1 MKPILAISPGNP
13 KSGTTSLFYS
23 LSHSG
28 FASYPL
34 FKEPQYWRRIL
45 RDNENQIKY
54 NSDTGERYEQ
64 DWDWKGQGF
73 KSQDF
78 FLRHISNRIRHY
90 SKNPQPWMSVEDYS
104 DLLDRVICHLPTWK
118 DYRLLYLSTSHDKPV
133 MDFSLMN
140 GVLTSEELDIVKSE
154 LDEHF
159 DIRVIICLRDY
170 DSWLRSCKKHFISV
184 PDGDSAETY
193 HRYKNLVKKFSSKWP
208 TMIVKMDDLDNKDG
222 VLSTTLN
229 EFLGINIPKSWK
241 VGKFNITSP
250 TLEVVNGFGDDWDV
264 PYKENK
270 QYYETV
276 KTGIV

>member
-1 MKPILAISPGNP
+1 MSPGNP

-23 LSHSG
+23 LDHSG
-28 FASYPL
+28 FANYPL
-34 FKEPQYWRRIL
+34 FKEPQYWRRIF
-45 RDNENQIKY
+45 RDNENMIKH
-54 NSDTGERYEQ
+54 NLDTGERYEQ
-64 DWDWKGQGF
+64 GWDWEGYEF
-73 KSQDF
+73 PSHDF
-78 FLRHISNRIRHY
+78 YLRHISNRIRHY
-90 SKNPQPWMSVEDYS
+90 SKNPKPWMSVEDYK
-104 DLLDRVICHLPTWK
+104 DLIDKVANSLPNWD

-140 GVLTSEELDIVKSE
+140 SVLTSEELDIVKSE

-184 PDGDSAETY
+184 PDGDSVETY
-193 HRYKNLVKKFSSKWP
+193 HRYKDLVKKFSSKWP